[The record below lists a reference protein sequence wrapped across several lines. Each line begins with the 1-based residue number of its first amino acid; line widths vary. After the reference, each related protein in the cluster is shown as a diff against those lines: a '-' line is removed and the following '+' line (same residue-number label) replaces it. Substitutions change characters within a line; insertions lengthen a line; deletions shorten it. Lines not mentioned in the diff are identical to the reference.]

1 MELLKRK
8 IDTFLALWK
17 QNPLRKP
24 LIVKGARQIGKTR
37 SIQAFGQANYE
48 SVIEINFVLQK
59 KFRSIFD
66 NGYEVDTIIKNI
78 SLLEPTWKFIP
89 YKTLIFFDE
98 LQKCPD
104 CATSLKSFNA
114 DPRYDVICSGSL
126 MGIYYEEIESNAVG
140 NKEDYEMHSLDFE
153 EFLWARGYSETQVE
167 NLYTHMVNLT
177 PFSELELSTY
187 MDIFRD
193 YMTIGGMPEVVKMY
207 IDNGHFGGTL
217 ELLRQLLLDYEED
230 ITKYAK
236 DSDKAKILAVYRHI
250 STFLAKTSKKFQIT
264 KVARGARNREYIG
277 AVEWLEKAGVVNV
290 CYCLSNPE
298 LPLKGNYDAD
308 TYKVY
313 YHDTG
318 LLIASLDEEAQED
331 LRANKNF
338 GTYKGAIYE
347 NVVGEMLRKSG
358 YEQLYYYKN
367 DSPALEMDFFV
378 RDSDS
383 LIPVEVKARDGAT
396 ASLNHLIDWQSYPD
410 VSYGIKFGY
419 KNIGWGGKFYT
430 FPYFLA
436 FLLKRFLKEAGPC
449 KSSPAARAFSRPLRQ
464 KASSA
469 C

>member
-8 IDTFLALWK
+8 IDAFLASWK
-17 QNPLRKP
+17 QNPQRKP

-78 SLLEPTWKFIP
+78 SLLEPSWKFIP

-140 NKEDYEMHSLDFE
+140 NKEDYEMHSMDFE

-167 NLYTHMVNLT
+167 DLYTHMANLT

-236 DSDKAKILAVYRHI
+236 ESDKAKILAVYRHI

-264 KVARGARNREYIG
+264 KVAQGARNREYIG
-277 AVEWLEKAGVVNV
+277 AVEWLEKAGIVNV

-318 LLIASLDEEAQED
+318 LLIASLDEEAQDD

-347 NVVGEMLRKSG
+347 NIVGEMLRKSG

-383 LIPVEVKARDGAT
+383 LVPVEVKAKDGAT
-396 ASLNHLIDWQSYPD
+396 ASLNHLIDWPSYPD

-419 KNIGWGGKFYT
+419 KNIGW
-430 FPYFLA
+430 
-436 FLLKRFLKEAGPC
+436 
-449 KSSPAARAFSRPLRQ
+449 
-464 KASSA
+464 
-469 C
+469 

>member
-1 MELLKRK
+1 MDLLKRK
-8 IDTFLALWK
+8 IDAVLAAWK
-17 QNPLRKP
+17 QNPQRKP
-24 LIVKGARQIGKTR
+24 LIVKGARQIGKTI
-37 SIQAFGQANYE
+37 SIRAFGQANYE

-78 SLLEPTWKFIP
+78 SLLEPSWKFIP
-89 YKTLIFFDE
+89 YKTLLFFDE

-140 NKEDYEMHSLDFE
+140 NKEDYEMHSMDFE
-153 EFLWARGYSETQVE
+153 EFLWARGYSEIQVE
-167 NLYTHMVNLT
+167 DLYTHMASLT

-236 DSDKAKILAVYRHI
+236 ESDKAKILAVYRHI

-264 KVARGARNREYIG
+264 KVAQGARNREYIG

-383 LIPVEVKARDGAT
+383 LVPVEVKAKDGAT
-396 ASLNHLIDWQSYPD
+396 ASLHHLIDWPSYPD

-436 FLLKRFLKEAGPC
+436 FLLKRFLKEAGHPV
-449 KSSPAARAFSRPLRQ
+449 Q
-464 KASSA
+464 
-469 C
+469 